1 MGKQNAGKAC
11 QNGQSPGHLLSFP
24 PALAYLPLLN
34 PQGLDLPSVL
44 SLSSDLLYNLI
55 QVTNFDA
62 KLVMLTQVKGE
73 VILFWIVPMFSYM
86 VLKNGDVRSQRLELT
101 LIFVMP
107 YPNLIS

>member
-1 MGKQNAGKAC
+1 
-11 QNGQSPGHLLSFP
+11 
-24 PALAYLPLLN
+24 
-34 PQGLDLPSVL
+34 
-44 SLSSDLLYNLI
+44 
-55 QVTNFDA
+55 
-62 KLVMLTQVKGE
+62 MLTQVKGE